1 MFSVV
6 ADAHTPYTIE
16 MHWHTSSTI
25 RLGGTVVNLT
35 PTPAY
40 IIYPEYSEGAIYVA
54 ANDLSSASPL

>member
-6 ADAHTPYTIE
+6 ADAHTPYTIK

-40 IIYPEYSEGAIYVA
+40 IIYPEYPEGAIYVA